1 MCNLALVVFCAL
13 IAASVAMPQ
22 TNPPLPIPPLHPNGP
37 PMTTMPNNLSSPLPP
52 PPPLHDQ
59 NSGNVPQPPPGISP
73 IKFQ

>member
-1 MCNLALVVFCAL
+1 MCNLSLVVFCAL

-37 PMTTMPNNLSSPLPP
+37 PMTTMPNNMSSSLP